1 MRIRIILPSK
11 TVLDQEAD
19 KITAPGT
26 EGSFQ
31 LLPKHIDFVSS
42 LSPGILSVFF
52 EGEVVY
58 YAINQGILV
67 KQGDIVSVACLQ
79 AIRGTMLETLG
90 DTVDASFRSQDE
102 NERRMNE
109 VLTKLEVDT
118 LRLFMEL
125 D

>member
-42 LSPGILSVFF
+42 LSPGTRAFF
-52 EGEVVY
+52 WE
-58 YAINQGILV
+58 
-67 KQGDIVSVACLQ
+67 
-79 AIRGTMLETLG
+79 R
-90 DTVDASFRSQDE
+90 SFIMRSIKGFWSNRE
-102 NERRMNE
+102 MSYP
-109 VLTKLEVDT
+109 
-118 LRLFMEL
+118 
-125 D
+125 